1 MNYILTFIVFTL
13 FMLPS
18 PIPHHYASVAINITA
33 DHMVNFDRLIVLLW
47 NIDTENID
55 TGNIDTGYTKFK
67 N

>member
-1 MNYILTFIVFTL
+1 
-13 FMLPS
+13 MLPS

-47 NIDTENID
+47 NIDIENID
-55 TGNIDTGYTKFK
+55 TGDIDTGNIKFK